1 MPVVG
6 DADDM
11 TLGDLVPN
19 DDFVDSKICF
29 LTSGGATAK
38 VTFGGKQ
45 VAATYV
51 YAREEDE
58 PEDGIG
64 WYLLADDDYSV
75 NKNDIVLKAGEGFLV
90 SRSGAEAD
98 ATLTIP
104 SAL

>member
-1 MPVVG
+1 
-6 DADDM
+6 M
-11 TLGDLVPN
+11 TLGDLLPN

-38 VTFGGKQ
+38 VTFNGKQ
-45 VAATYV
+45 VAATYI
-51 YAREEDE
+51 YARASDE

-64 WYLLADDDYSV
+64 WYLLADDDYAV
-75 NKNDIVLKAGEGFLV
+75 NQNGLKIKAGEGFLV
-90 SRSGAEAD
+90 SRTGSEVD